1 MAKCLDLAVE
11 NLLKNGKSPK
21 RKVGELDNRG
31 SHFYLAL
38 YWAKELVKQDRDIS
52 LKNTFKD
59 FCNLLNQNEDT
70 IVSELN
76 GSQSL
81 AKDIKGYYFPD
92 EVLVSNAMRPSTTLN
107 KIIDN
112 F

>member
-1 MAKCLDLAVE
+1 
-11 NLLKNGKSPK
+11 
-21 RKVGELDNRG
+21 
-31 SHFYLAL
+31 
-38 YWAKELVKQDRDIS
+38 
-52 LKNTFKD
+52 
-59 FCNLLNQNEDT
+59 LNQNEDT

-76 GSQSL
+76 GSQSF
-81 AKDIKGYYFPD
+81 AQDIKGYYFPD